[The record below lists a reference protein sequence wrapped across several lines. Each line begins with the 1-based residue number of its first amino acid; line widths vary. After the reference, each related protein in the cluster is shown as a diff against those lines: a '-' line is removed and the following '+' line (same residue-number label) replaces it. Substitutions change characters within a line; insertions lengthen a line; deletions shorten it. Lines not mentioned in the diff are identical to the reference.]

1 VPVSVNAVRRAM
13 LSFKLC
19 TGGVSGPVLGTSE
32 TFPIRQSNHWQN
44 ELNRLTA
51 TVSNRPRAAVHGW
64 SRYEFRSGCNQPLS
78 GPSTTASDSP
88 V

>member
-1 VPVSVNAVRRAM
+1 MKLFLPRVVLPDWAHGRSGEPDMIREECWYSARFRRLNIPPPLMIIISVS
-13 LSFKLC
+13 F
-19 TGGVSGPVLGTSE
+19 
-32 TFPIRQSNHWQN
+32 
-44 ELNRLTA
+44 
-51 TVSNRPRAAVHGW
+51 RPRAAVHGW